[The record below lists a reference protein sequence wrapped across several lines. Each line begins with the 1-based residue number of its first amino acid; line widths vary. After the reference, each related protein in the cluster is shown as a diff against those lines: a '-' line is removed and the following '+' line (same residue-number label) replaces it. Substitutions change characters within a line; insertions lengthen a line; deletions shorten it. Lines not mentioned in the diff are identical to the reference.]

1 MRKMILA
8 DSQLSQ
14 SHTKIKNHFKQ
25 NKNKKTKSQN
35 PSSHSHP
42 SCRHPSYGLGWRC
55 WICCPR
61 TPPSPTPLRGPRTV
75 PPDLLPSISV
85 VAIAS
90 LDAEGGTAGSTAL
103 EVCCCC
109 PGLRMA
115 DPPLRRA
122 ALPDPP
128 PSSSAVTHSGAKGV
142 GSNPL
147 EGGAAGSTTLE
158 LLPSRPISSSPP
170 PQATPRAGFL
180 RRSRGG
186 EEVDEAKRE
195 K

>member
-1 MRKMILA
+1 M
-8 DSQLSQ
+8 
-14 SHTKIKNHFKQ
+14 
-25 NKNKKTKSQN
+25 
-35 PSSHSHP
+35 
-42 SCRHPSYGLGWRC
+42 
-55 WICCPR
+55 PR
-61 TPPSPTPLRGPRTV
+61 AAL
-75 PPDLLPSISV
+75 PDPLPSRS
-85 VAIAS
+85 A
-90 LDAEGGTAGSTAL
+90 
-103 EVCCCC
+103 CCC

-158 LLPSRPISSSPP
+158 LLPSRPMSSSPP